1 MSNGSKYGKRAAA
14 LTYSGVG
21 APVLVA
27 KGEGDYA
34 DLIVEAGKEAEIPI
48 VKGDELSSYLQKVA
62 TGRRS
67 LRNFLSQWLSFYP
80 GYTGCKVKNLQGNKL
95 IITSKRY
102 VTHRSIF
109 I

>member
-62 TGRRS
+62 TGS
-67 LRNFLSQWLSFYP
+67 EVNSCKQNFLSQWLSFYP
-80 GYTGCKVKNLQGNKL
+80 GYTGCKVKKP
-95 IITSKRY
+95 
-102 VTHRSIF
+102 
-109 I
+109 

>member
-34 DLIVEAGKEAEIPI
+34 DLIVEAGKEAEINI
-48 VKGDELSSYLQKVA
+48 K
-62 TGRRS
+62 
-67 LRNFLSQWLSFYP
+67 NFP
-80 GYTGCKVKNLQGNKL
+80 DIN
-95 IITSKRY
+95 
-102 VTHRSIF
+102 IF
-109 I
+109 

>member
-1 MSNGSKYGKRAAA
+1 MSKRSKYGKRAAA

-62 TGRRS
+62 IGS
-67 LRNFLSQWLSFYP
+67 EVPQELFESVAIVLSWVYW
-80 GYTGCKVKNLQGNKL
+80 LQGKKP
-95 IITSKRY
+95 SR
-102 VTHRSIF
+102 
-109 I
+109 